1 MREIRISTGVKGTK
15 WRHSDSTL
23 TQNKKDIEPI
33 MGRRHNWRVAY
44 ALARAVTRVSGTDYE
59 PAGRNR
65 RTKHAPGSLCHK
77 EKRTSLRGEVLYG
90 APGRARTA
98 DLRVTNALLCQ
109 LSHGSVS
116 AAGNSAGYI
125 DPKTGRAL
133 KLRVNEGH
141 DCPHTS

>member
-1 MREIRISTGVKGTK
+1 MREFRISTGVKGTK

-33 MGRRHNWRVAY
+33 TGRRHNWRVAY
-44 ALARAVTRVSGTDYE
+44 ALARAVTRVSGTAYE
-59 PAGRNR
+59 PAGWNGQ
-65 RTKHAPGSLCHK
+65 TKFAPRSLCHK
-77 EKRTSLRGEVLYG
+77 EKRTSLQGEVLNG

-125 DPKTGRAL
+125 DPKMGHAL
-133 KLRVNEGH
+133 KLRVNEG
-141 DCPHTS
+141 CAPHTS